1 MYVLEGGG
9 IPPLLGD
16 DGDCCQTPDPV
27 FDVTTPGYYHEIL
40 FVPSFIKSCL
50 CLKYCKLL
58 IVVMA
63 CAVIAVFFS
72 AVISCHKK

>member
-27 FDVTTPGYYHEIL
+27 FDVTTPAYYHEIL
-40 FVPSFIKSCL
+40 FVPHSL
-50 CLKYCKLL
+50 PMPKLL
-58 IVVMA
+58 
-63 CAVIAVFFS
+63 
-72 AVISCHKK
+72 